1 VVFEPHVES
10 SQHEDAVRLGQAFGD
25 ILTPA
30 ETVLGFIVQC
40 LWGEARHTLTRRDEL
55 GA

>member
-1 VVFEPHVES
+1 VAIGPHVES
-10 SQHEDAVRLGQAFGD
+10 SQHEDAARWGPAFGVP
-25 ILTPA
+25 LTPA
-30 ETVLGFIVQC
+30 ETVLVFNVQC